1 MKNFLTLM
9 FVAVAL
15 GGCATAG
22 NKVIGETSSA
32 AVEAKVIEGKT
43 TMSEVSA
50 LYGPPTKKSFTDGGS
65 EVWTYEY
72 AYAKSK
78 AINFVPI
85 VGLVAG
91 GVDVDKKELVILF
104 DKQNVVQRRTFTE
117 TKTEVNRGVAPK

>member
-1 MKNFLTLM
+1 MKKVLCLVG
-9 FVAVAL
+9 VAVLL

-22 NKVIGETSSA
+22 NKAIGETSAS
-32 AVEAKVIEGKT
+32 AVEAKVVEGKT
-43 TMSEVSA
+43 TMQEVLA
-50 LYGPPTKKSFTDGGS
+50 AYGVPSRKSFTDGGS

-72 AYAKSK
+72 AYATSK

-85 VGLVAG
+85 VGLIAG

-117 TKTEVNRGVAPK
+117 SKSEVNRGVAPK